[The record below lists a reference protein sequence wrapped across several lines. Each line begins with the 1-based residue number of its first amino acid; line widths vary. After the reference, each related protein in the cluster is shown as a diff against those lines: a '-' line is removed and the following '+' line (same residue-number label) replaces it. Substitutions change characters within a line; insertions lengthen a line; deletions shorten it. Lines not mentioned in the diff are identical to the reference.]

1 VWVLVSYFAG
11 WLAPRPL
18 NEATHQIGLWA
29 TRILFVAL
37 AVTPLR
43 QVLQWPRLA
52 LLRRMIG
59 VATVAYAALHL
70 ALYMADQ
77 GLQLGKIVR
86 EIVLR
91 FYLTIGFLALAALA
105 LLAATSTDGMIRR
118 LGGRRWR
125 RLHLLVYP
133 IAALAVVHHFLQSKA
148 NVTAPLIMAG
158 LYLWLMGHRLLARA
172 DADRRVPLWALGT
185 LGAVASIG
193 TALAEACYYHLRTAR
208 RSSLCSA
215 PMRASQLASVRAGF
229 SA

>member
-1 VWVLVSYFAG
+1 
-11 WLAPRPL
+11 
-18 NEATHQIGLWA
+18 
-29 TRILFVAL
+29 
-37 AVTPLR
+37 VTPLR
-43 QVLQWPRLA
+43 QALQWPRLA

-59 VATVAYAALHL
+59 VAAFAYAALHL

-77 GLQLGKIVR
+77 GLEMGKIVG

-105 LLAATSTDGMIRR
+105 LLAATSTDGMTRR

-148 NVTAPLIMAG
+148 NATELLVIAG
-158 LYLWLMGHRLLARA
+158 LYFWLMGYRILGRSR
-172 DADRRVPLWALGT
+172 ADRRVPLWALGA

-193 TALAEACYYHLRTAR
+193 TALAEACYYHLRSGAPIELVLGANASLATGLRPSWIVGLAAGGVLVAALIRAAPPMPRWRAR
-208 RSSLCSA
+208 TT
-215 PMRASQLASVRAGF
+215 
-229 SA
+229 